1 MDDEL
6 TSLFTGSPS
15 QWMTVS
21 GATMQYGVGSVSMT
35 LNSTALIP
43 PRTRNM
49 SPEKITKN
57 NLLVTVCQIKKQT
70 TTKCF
75 PIMHQACNKFL
86 CILTV
91 IIKDVRGAIVRKS
104 LTIKLSTKH
113 ALNIIYNA
121 MNTCHTTMQES
132 GAVDHVKMHYKNNKG
147 TERCKQKV
155 FLHG

>member
-49 SPEKITKN
+49 SPETITKN
-57 NLLVTVCQIKKQT
+57 NLLVTVCQNKKKT
-70 TTKCF
+70 NNHKMF
-75 PIMHQACNKFL
+75 PYYA
-86 CILTV
+86 
-91 IIKDVRGAIVRKS
+91 S
-104 LTIKLSTKH
+104 
-113 ALNIIYNA
+113 
-121 MNTCHTTMQES
+121 TMQQIFM
-132 GAVDHVKMHYKNNKG
+132 HTLLLKM
-147 TERCKQKV
+147 
-155 FLHG
+155 

>member
-49 SPEKITKN
+49 SPETITKN
-57 NLLVTVCQIKKQT
+57 NLIVMVCQIKNKQ
-70 TTKCF
+70 
-75 PIMHQACNKFL
+75 PQNVSLL
-86 CILTV
+86 CINRATNAYL
-91 IIKDVRGAIVRKS
+91 IIKNVRGAIFRKS
-104 LTIKLSTKH
+104 LTIKLSTRH
-113 ALNIIYNA
+113 ALNI
-121 MNTCHTTMQES
+121 
-132 GAVDHVKMHYKNNKG
+132 
-147 TERCKQKV
+147 
-155 FLHG
+155 

>member
-57 NLLVTVCQIKKQT
+57 NLLVMVCQIKNKQP
-70 TTKCF
+70 K
-75 PIMHQACNKFL
+75 NVSLL
-86 CILTV
+86 CIRHATNFYAYL

-104 LTIKLSTKH
+104 LTIKLSTRH
-113 ALNIIYNA
+113 ALNIQCI
-121 MNTCHTTMQES
+121 
-132 GAVDHVKMHYKNNKG
+132 
-147 TERCKQKV
+147 
-155 FLHG
+155 